1 MNQDDMRQRVV
12 SAVNLLT
19 PTIWEAQSVAVASA
33 QVRCDGLPHATYPS
47 LRPMMVRPCFR
58 EYLLA
63 NHLPAEWKIGG
74 NPTRMIEIY
83 IQNEGV
89 RLRYLKERRA
99 TYPGGVPA
107 AGHSTARRAY
117 WAPTLFDPELSDVD
131 DDVMNLLLLWD
142 MQDVANEEAG
152 FVMRVV
158 HTIGTGS
165 WGRATPID
173 LSVDLSPAL
182 GIEKHLRFNEEPQE
196 TDFFADL
203 SADEEQADGSA

>member
-1 MNQDDMRQRVV
+1 
-12 SAVNLLT
+12 
-19 PTIWEAQSVAVASA
+19 
-33 QVRCDGLPHATYPS
+33 
-47 LRPMMVRPCFR
+47 
-58 EYLLA
+58 
-63 NHLPAEWKIGG
+63 
-74 NPTRMIEIY
+74 
-83 IQNEGV
+83 
-89 RLRYLKERRA
+89 
-99 TYPGGVPA
+99 
-107 AGHSTARRAY
+107 
-117 WAPTLFDPELSDVD
+117 
-131 DDVMNLLLLWD
+131 